1 MCFLSFKMFFGRRLC
16 HSWGIDCGLC
26 LETGKINVVAHET
39 DTERTREFLEE
50 FLENLSESSLPES
63 AGKEFAVEQ

>member
-1 MCFLSFKMFFGRRLC
+1 MVFGLRLC
-16 HSWGIDCGLC
+16 HSWDIDCGLC
-26 LETGKINVVAHET
+26 LETRKINVVAHET

-50 FLENLSESSLPES
+50 FLEHLSESSLPES